1 MHFLDSRVERRTPLM
16 SNIYVLY
23 IGMRDTRVK
32 WYVKMLSLLIVAY
45 VVSPVDLIPDFIPVL
60 GLLDEV
66 ILVPIA
72 MSFVVRLIPCQ
83 IYNELNANDQ
93 GSVFGK
99 KIIYF
104 GGILV
109 ISIWLIFLGFIYY
122 LWS

>member
-1 MHFLDSRVERRTPLM
+1 
-16 SNIYVLY
+16 
-23 IGMRDTRVK
+23 
-32 WYVKMLSLLIVAY
+32 MLSLLIVAY

-83 IYNELNANDQ
+83 IYNELNANEQ
-93 GSVFGK
+93 GSMFSK

-104 GGILV
+104 GGIFV